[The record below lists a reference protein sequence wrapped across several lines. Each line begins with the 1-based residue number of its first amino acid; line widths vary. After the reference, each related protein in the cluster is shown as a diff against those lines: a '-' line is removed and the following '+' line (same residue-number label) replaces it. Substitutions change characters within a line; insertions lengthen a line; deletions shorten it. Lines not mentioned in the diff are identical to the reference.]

1 MSQQRGDCYFYFY
14 STCTK
19 GDSCPFRH
27 CEAALGSERVCRLWM
42 EGGCSRSNC
51 KFRHMRIDKQRSLIP
66 CFWENQPGGCQ
77 KPHCAFRHLK
87 ERGGN
92 RPTAL
97 LSHKVD
103 TSGLPPKSGLAKSLG
118 NQTEV
123 DKAPERVDI
132 PVSSHGPAGLKRKRS
147 EEEKGKAGE
156 SPCKKRVK
164 GEHEEL
170 VTVPQK
176 SSAVILHCSLSD
188 FSLPWIITEC
198 SYWVSLF
205 LCMRCWYTEMT
216 VCKTWLRIPDRAM
229 QFHWPDVFN
238 CGEELWE

>member
-1 MSQQRGDCYFYFY
+1 MAWTRFRLCSYFPVV
-14 STCTK
+14 SLCLQ

-164 GEHEEL
+164 GGRRVSVRPIDWKNTFPPTRRQKRKAAEIHPSAAEDADEPPAKKL
-170 VTVPQK
+170 PMETLASVPPEYTVL
-176 SSAVILHCSLSD
+176 STEVIK
-188 FSLPWIITEC
+188 LP
-198 SYWVSLF
+198 S
-205 LCMRCWYTEMT
+205 R
-216 VCKTWLRIPDRAM
+216 
-229 QFHWPDVFN
+229 
-238 CGEELWE
+238 